1 MPLPQSVVDVLNT
14 ARTWRPPQRREMPT
28 PPPQRRLSFMGR
40 RRSSSGNTES
50 DLRSAALR
58 NAASA
63 HSGDSIGGSSPSR
76 FLSVASA
83 EGSRRR
89 WSMGAAPSVDVT
101 TDPEA
106 ASTPAVA
113 IVADAPAKPAN
124 VRRDS
129 QLVEDSSRRE

>member
-1 MPLPQSVVDVLNT
+1 
-14 ARTWRPPQRREMPT
+14 
-28 PPPQRRLSFMGR
+28 MGR

-63 HSGDSIGGSSPSR
+63 HSGESIGGSSPSR
-76 FLSVASA
+76 FLSVASV

-101 TDPEA
+101 TDQEA
-106 ASTPAVA
+106 ASTLAVD
-113 IVADAPAKPAN
+113 VAADPPAKPAN

-129 QLVEDSSRRE
+129 QLAEHS